1 MQLQAFLRLPFDYE
15 WLLSNYNGSVAVCG
29 IWWVARDGGNGA
41 WGNNNNV
48 WYFYY
53 LLVINKIKTY
63 CVLVKYLNTF
73 SVILK
78 IRGFSAGDANKISSN
93 SYDAGTGQWEMWA
106 LENGQMSAL
115 PSAPKAVFRNE
126 PV

>member
-1 MQLQAFLRLPFDYE
+1 M
-15 WLLSNYNGSVAVCG
+15 
-29 IWWVARDGGNGA
+29 ARDGGNGA

-78 IRGFSAGDANKISSN
+78 IREFSAGDANKILSN
-93 SYDAGTGQWEMWA
+93 TVKSLQIRPRLA
-106 LENGQMSAL
+106 
-115 PSAPKAVFRNE
+115 F
-126 PV
+126 